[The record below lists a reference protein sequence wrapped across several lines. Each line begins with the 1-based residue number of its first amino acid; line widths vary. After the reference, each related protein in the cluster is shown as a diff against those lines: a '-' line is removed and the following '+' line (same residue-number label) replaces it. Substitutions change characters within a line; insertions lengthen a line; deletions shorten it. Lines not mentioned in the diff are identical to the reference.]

1 VSGHPLGVAGAG
13 LASSLAVGVGVLLM
27 ILYFVRLE
35 HYVGLEASKLL
46 PRLASWRAILAIGL
60 PAGGEFL
67 MMFAIMTFV
76 YVVIRPFGA
85 PAQAGFGIGSRVM
98 QAIFLPAMAVAFGV
112 APLVGQ
118 NLGAGRIERVRGAFR
133 NAIWMSCGLMLL
145 IMLGCLA
152 WAPLLVRV
160 FTQDAAAVQVG
171 ADYLRYLSWNFVASG
186 LVMTCSGVLQG
197 LGNTWPSLWSS
208 ASRIVTFM
216 LPVVWLSVQPHFA
229 ITQIWSVSILSVT
242 LQAVL
247 IALLAARCLRRLPH
261 RGA

>member
-1 VSGHPLGVAGAG
+1 
-13 LASSLAVGVGVLLM
+13 
-27 ILYFVRLE
+27 
-35 HYVGLEASKLL
+35 
-46 PRLASWRAILAIGL
+46 
-60 PAGGEFL
+60 
-67 MMFAIMTFV
+67 
-76 YVVIRPFGA
+76 
-85 PAQAGFGIGSRVM
+85 
-98 QAIFLPAMAVAFGV
+98 
-112 APLVGQ
+112 
-118 NLGAGRIERVRGAFR
+118 
-133 NAIWMSCGLMLL
+133 
-145 IMLGCLA
+145 MLGCLA